1 MNEMDMK
8 IDVSVYLRGDS
19 LDPLV
24 VSALLGIEPSKSQR
38 KGECWR
44 TSSNREVTA
53 KIGVWAIV
61 SGASSSGLQAIL
73 EEVTTRFRD
82 NRINLSEIADVEEA
96 YVDVFVA
103 IDAEADGG
111 GTCNFQLSKENVSAL
126 DALGLPVQFTVAVI
140 KS

>member
-1 MNEMDMK
+1 MNNMDMK

-19 LDPLV
+19 LDPV
-24 VSALLGIEPSKSQR
+24 TVSALLGIEPSKSQR
-38 KGECWR
+38 KGER
-44 TSSNREVTA
+44 RTTSSNREVTA

-61 SGASSSGLQAIL
+61 ADASSSGLQAVLDEI
-73 EEVTTRFRD
+73 TTRFRD
-82 NRINLSEIADVEEA
+82 NRLNLSKITGVEEA

-126 DALGLPVQFTVAVI
+126 DALGLPVRFTVSVI
-140 KS
+140 KP

>member
-1 MNEMDMK
+1 MK

-19 LDPLV
+19 LDPV
-24 VSALLGIEPSKSQR
+24 TVSSLLGIEPSKSRR
-38 KGECWR
+38 KGECWT

-53 KIGVWAIV
+53 KIGIWAIV
-61 SGASSSGLQAIL
+61 ADANSSGLQAVVD
-73 EEVTTRFRD
+73 EVTTRFRD
-82 NRINLSEIADVEEA
+82 NRINLSEINGVEEA

-126 DALGLPVQFTVAVI
+126 NSLGLPVRFTVSVI